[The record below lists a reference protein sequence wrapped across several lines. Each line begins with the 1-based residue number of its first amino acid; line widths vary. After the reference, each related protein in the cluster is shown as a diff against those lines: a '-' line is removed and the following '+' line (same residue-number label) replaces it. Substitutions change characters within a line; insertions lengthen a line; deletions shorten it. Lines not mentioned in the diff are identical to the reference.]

1 MKTRKTN
8 LDERQERT
16 LLEIESR
23 GFWLAF
29 WGLLAGMAVEMVIYG
44 FDFGHIAV
52 EWAVFMVMALY
63 VAASCARNGI
73 WDRRLKMNA
82 ATNLV
87 MSLIGGAAMAALNFA
102 VILARAPGNL
112 SLAGIAALI
121 AGLMT
126 AGLIFLALSFAAAL
140 TRKRQQELEA
150 EPEEEE

>member
-52 EWAVFMVMALY
+52 EWAVFMVMAIY

-73 WDRRLKMNA
+73 WDRRLKLNA

-102 VILARAPGNL
+102 VILPE
-112 SLAGIAALI
+112 
-121 AGLMT
+121 
-126 AGLIFLALSFAAAL
+126 IFPWPA
-140 TRKRQQELEA
+140 
-150 EPEEEE
+150 